1 MAGPNVRIDGML
13 KDEAAAYAASLGIS
27 LTALVAVA
35 LRDYL
40 DARRPDRQQAPALA
54 RASMPQNVSLPPEP
68 VSTMPPASAPLP
80 SPPAHR
86 PAPPVA
92 RVGRNDP
99 CPCGSGRKAKHCH
112 PENC

>member
-1 MAGPNVRIDGML
+1 MAGPNVRIDGAL

-40 DARRPDRQQAPALA
+40 DARRADRAQPPPLA
-54 RASMPQNVSLPPEP
+54 RDSMPQKP
-68 VSTMPPASAPLP
+68 MPRASIPSVPA
-80 SPPAHR
+80 SPPAHL
-86 PAPPVA
+86 PAPPA
-92 RVGRNDP
+92 TRVGRNDP